1 MLVVIY
7 IVVVVCGW
15 MIFRVRTEDIDSAD
29 IEAKDINAEDINSK
43 DADDLNSGDPGS
55 RH

>member
-15 MIFRVRTEDIDSAD
+15 MIFRVRAEDIDSA
-29 IEAKDINAEDINSK
+29 ETNAEDINSK